1 MDPRSASDRRA
12 VEILDQSTVHE
23 KGRYFVGMLW
33 SSDEVKLPNNYFS
46 ALVQLK
52 SLEMRLSK
60 DPDLRERYAQTIR
73 EDLSKKYVVKVQTAE
88 ETEHQPGRK
97 WYLPHHPV
105 MNPNKPGKVRRVLN
119 GASKFQGVSSNKVL
133 LTGPDLL
140 QKLIHSLIRFRQHQ
154 IAVSADIEGMFLQVG
169 VLPSDQPALRFL
181 WREDPSKTVEVY
193 QYTRHIFGAKDSPT
207 CANYA
212 LQRTARDHEKE
223 YPDAAKTVHEKFYMD
238 DYLDSMESPDEALK
252 RSRDLVKL
260 LSKGGF
266 KLTKFISNVPGLL
279 EELEDQSVESVPK
292 VIGASMEESSS
303 HVLGLKWDHTKD
315 TLVVSR
321 GTSCDCSKAVTQRL
335 VLSLVSKVFD
345 PIGLVAPFTVTA
357 RLLLKN
363 VWRLHDQSWDK
374 KLPNE
379 MIDQFSSWSSELPTL
394 ALLTIPRCYFSGPF
408 EHLELHVF
416 GDSSQEVFSAVAF
429 LRALVSPPSENKR
442 TELAFV
448 IGKARVAPMK
458 TLTVPKLEL
467 QAALLAARLREEICK
482 ALTVPVQNTFMW
494 TDSTTVLQW
503 LNSLDKQPIFVAN
516 RVSEILEGTSVDQ
529 WHNVASHANPADAG
543 TRGMSS
549 GALEKSSWLHGPQF
563 LRTSDFPFQPNTY
576 VVKNIKLKSHSP
588 EASSSEKT
596 STLITDV
603 FKSDF
608 SLPFRKFSSYPKL
621 LRILAYCMRLLPR
634 HLAYRSSGKEI
645 VDLEELSAAEQ
656 KLQLIIQSESF
667 PIERQQL
674 AQEKQINMKSRIA
687 VYSPFIGPGGLLR
700 STGRIKRLAEIDF
713 DLKHPIILDGR
724 HPLVLLFLRH
734 MHLKHHHEG
743 VDYLRALIQQRFAVL
758 KLC

>member
-1 MDPRSASDRRA
+1 
-12 VEILDQSTVHE
+12 
-23 KGRYFVGMLW
+23 
-33 SSDEVKLPNNYFS
+33 
-46 ALVQLK
+46 
-52 SLEMRLSK
+52 
-60 DPDLRERYAQTIR
+60 
-73 EDLSKKYVVKVQTAE
+73 
-88 ETEHQPGRK
+88 
-97 WYLPHHPV
+97 
-105 MNPNKPGKVRRVLN
+105 
-119 GASKFQGVSSNKVL
+119 
-133 LTGPDLL
+133 
-140 QKLIHSLIRFRQHQ
+140 
-154 IAVSADIEGMFLQVG
+154 
-169 VLPSDQPALRFL
+169 
-181 WREDPSKTVEVY
+181 
-193 QYTRHIFGAKDSPT
+193 
-207 CANYA
+207 
-212 LQRTARDHEKE
+212 
-223 YPDAAKTVHEKFYMD
+223 
-238 DYLDSMESPDEALK
+238 MESPDEALK

-292 VIGASMEESSS
+292 VIGASMEESSY

-315 TLVVSR
+315 TLVVGR

-335 VLSLVSKVFD
+335 VLSLVAKVFD

-363 VWRLHDQSWDK
+363 VWRLHGQRWDK
-374 KLPNE
+374 RLPNE

-416 GDSSQEVFSAVAF
+416 GDSSQEVLSAVAF

-529 WHNVASHANPADAG
+529 WHHVASHANPVDAS

-549 GALEKSSWLHGPQF
+549 EALQKSSWLHGSQF

-576 VVKNIKLKSHSP
+576 VVK
-588 EASSSEKT
+588 T
-596 STLITDV
+596 S
-603 FKSDF
+603 
-608 SLPFRKFSSYPKL
+608 
-621 LRILAYCMRLLPR
+621 
-634 HLAYRSSGKEI
+634 
-645 VDLEELSAAEQ
+645 
-656 KLQLIIQSESF
+656 
-667 PIERQQL
+667 
-674 AQEKQINMKSRIA
+674 N
-687 VYSPFIGPGGLLR
+687 
-700 STGRIKRLAEIDF
+700 
-713 DLKHPIILDGR
+713 
-724 HPLVLLFLRH
+724 
-734 MHLKHHHEG
+734 
-743 VDYLRALIQQRFAVL
+743 
-758 KLC
+758 